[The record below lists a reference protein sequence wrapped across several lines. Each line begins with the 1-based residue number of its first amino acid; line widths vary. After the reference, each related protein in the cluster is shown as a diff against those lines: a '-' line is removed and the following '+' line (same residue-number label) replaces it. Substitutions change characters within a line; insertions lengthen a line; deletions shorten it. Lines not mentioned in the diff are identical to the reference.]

1 MTLQVKA
8 ERISS
13 EFLSRMSVMKSL
25 YYNVI
30 SRNALPK
37 HKHLANS
44 GRVQHRPKG
53 LSDDQHKPKCQKTT
67 VWVSGKLI
75 YKVS

>member
-1 MTLQVKA
+1 M
-8 ERISS
+8 
-13 EFLSRMSVMKSL
+13 
-25 YYNVI
+25 I
-30 SRNALPK
+30 SRNTLPK

-44 GRVQHRPKG
+44 GCAQHWPKG
-53 LSDDQHKPKCQKTT
+53 LSDDQHKPKYQKTA